1 MHLGTEASSAH
12 LAELQRTFV
21 APAPLTQSAPREVEL
36 TGGGLVLAT
45 VGVLLLVMA
54 VVTGVGLHR
63 EVQRQAGNRQD
74 LIEEGVTV
82 TGEVTRLWANGD
94 NRRQVA
100 FRFVADGHE
109 YSGRARVSDA
119 RRRTLELGSPL
130 AVRYVPANPQV
141 HDLGGA
147 PRGTMPVWVPFLVA
161 PLVAGAGLL
170 CLVAIGRQ
178 RRLLTD
184 GRVAPAIVTGH
195 QKHRTQH
202 GTHRSLTFEFPLLS
216 GAVASGKSGASS
228 KASAVGSVICV
239 VYDPERP
246 SRHRPYPMSLVRPA
260 Q

>member
-1 MHLGTEASSAH
+1 MHIDHELPSAH

-21 APAPLTQSAPREVEL
+21 APAPLTQSGPREIEL
-36 TGGGLVLAT
+36 TGSGLVLAT
-45 VGVLLLVMA
+45 VGVLLLVLA
-54 VVTGVGLHR
+54 VVTGVGLYR
-63 EVQRQAGNRQD
+63 EVQRQAGNRQA

-82 TGEVTRLWANGD
+82 TAEVTRLWPSGD

-130 AVRYVPANPQV
+130 AVRYVPAHPQV
-141 HDLGGA
+141 HDLGGT
-147 PRGTMPVWVPFLVA
+147 PRETMPAWLPFVVA

-195 QKHRTQH
+195 KTHRTQH

-216 GAVASGKSGASS
+216 GAVASGKSAASS
-228 KASAVGSVICV
+228 KAPAVGSVICV

>member
-1 MHLGTEASSAH
+1 MHADHDPPSAH

-21 APAPLTQSAPREVEL
+21 APAPLTQSGPREVEL
-36 TGGGLVLAT
+36 TGGGLVLTT
-45 VGVLLLVMA
+45 VGILLLVLA
-54 VVTGVGLHR
+54 VATGVWLHLEGR
-63 EVQRQAGNRQD
+63 RQAGNRQA
-74 LIEEGVTV
+74 LIDEGVTV
-82 TGEVTRLWANGD
+82 TGDVTRLWANGD
-94 NRRQVA
+94 DRRRVA
-100 FRFVADGHE
+100 FRFVVDGHE
-109 YSGRARVSDA
+109 YSGRARVSEA
-119 RRRTLELGSPL
+119 RRRTLSVGSPL
-130 AVRYVPANPQV
+130 AVRYVPANPQL
-141 HDLGGA
+141 HDLGGT
-147 PRGTMPVWVPFLVA
+147 PRDTMPAWVPFIVA
-161 PLVAGAGLL
+161 PLVAVAGLL

-195 QKHRTQH
+195 RTQRTSH

-228 KASAVGSVICV
+228 KSPAVGSVICV

>member
-1 MHLGTEASSAH
+1 MHSSEH

-21 APAPLTQSAPREVEL
+21 APAPLVQSGPREVEL
-36 TGGGLVLAT
+36 TAGGLVLAT
-45 VGVLLLVMA
+45 VGVLLLVVA
-54 VVTGVGLHR
+54 VATGVGLHG
-63 EVQRQAGNRQD
+63 EVRRQAGDRQA
-74 LIEEGVTV
+74 LIDEGVTV

-94 NRRQVA
+94 NRRRVA

-109 YSGRARVSDA
+109 YSGRGRVSEA
-119 RRRTLELGSPL
+119 RRRTLEVGSPL

-141 HDLGGA
+141 HDLGGT
-147 PRGTMPVWVPFLVA
+147 PRGTMPAWVPFVVA
-161 PLVAGAGLL
+161 PIVAGAGLL

-184 GRVAPAIVTGH
+184 GRVAPAIVTSH
-195 QKHRTQH
+195 QKQRTSH

-216 GAVASGKSGASS
+216 GAVASGKSGAPSR
-228 KASAVGSVICV
+228 APAVGSVICV